1 MKSVLISSFTL
12 LFAFLMF
19 ITLVLSADLRK
30 RSMLG
35 RNVEFTVIG
44 DTVILHYDNNDLAVV
59 MNNLPLSFTRD
70 DIAVT
75 RQTDDEYETFNIIFL
90 AIDGRVI
97 VRVPRGIINI
107 R

>member
-1 MKSVLISSFTL
+1 
-12 LFAFLMF
+12 MF

-35 RNVEFTVIG
+35 RDVEFTIIG
-44 DTVILHYDNNDLAVV
+44 DTLILHYDNNDLALNMDNPA
-59 MNNLPLSFTRD
+59 MNFTHD
-70 DIAVT
+70 DFAVI